1 MPSLLSRL
9 PLVDLRSVRPQTVLR
24 DLSSA
29 ASVTV
34 LGIPQG
40 IAYAMIAGLPPAMG
54 LYASIAPTAV
64 GALFRSSRHVI
75 TGPTNALSLLVGGAV
90 AATSGDPATV
100 ALTLALLVG
109 VMQTVAGLLRL
120 GTVVDYISSPV
131 VLGYITGAGVLIGAG
146 QLHHITLTEG
156 DGGRL
161 FATVAG
167 WLAALPDGV
176 HPLSIAMALSTIG
189 VILLVRSIRRGW
201 PDAIIAM
208 ALSITAT
215 MLLDLRAEGLRTI
228 ADVAPIPGG
237 LPPLT
242 VPDLS
247 LVAEL
252 LPIAAACTVLSLVES
267 SAVARSI
274 ASRTGQRINASA
286 EFAGQG
292 LANLAAAFCG
302 GYPTSGSL
310 SRSALNERSGAQSR
324 LAGVFAGLLTIVVL
338 LLVGPLLNHTPI
350 AALAGLLVVVA
361 LDLVKIPRIRKV
373 MRTRPA
379 DRVAFLVTVFGTWLL
394 DLDKAIYLG
403 VGISLVLFLQRA
415 RLLVVR
421 EMAFGPRGSLQDL
434 QLGRVPASFR
444 RCQRLR
450 ILHAEG
456 ALFFGSAGEL
466 RDALEQTASQPN
478 VAVVLIRLKRTQG
491 LDVTT
496 IEALESVSATMQSR
510 GQRLVIAG
518 VRPEP
523 MSRITRSGALA
534 VLGKQNV
541 YPTRPRW
548 FASMN
553 DALADIDS
561 TLTPRAP
568 DCPLRAYLETVAERS
583 AAQDR
588 SSDAT

>member
-9 PLVDLRSVRPQTVLR
+9 PLSDLRSVRPQTVLR
-24 DLSSA
+24 DLSAA

-109 VMQTVAGLLRL
+109 VLQTVAGLLRL

-156 DGGRL
+156 RGGTL
-161 FATVAG
+161 FEAIAG
-167 WLAALPDGV
+167 WLGVLPGGV
-176 HPLSIAMALSTIG
+176 HVPSIAMALSTIG
-189 VILLVRSIRRGW
+189 VILLVRRLRRGW

-208 ALSITAT
+208 ALAIAAT
-215 MLLDLRAEGLRTI
+215 LLLDLRDRGLRTI
-228 ADVAPIPGG
+228 ADVAPIPAG

-242 VPDLS
+242 IPDLS
-247 LVAEL
+247 LVSEL
-252 LPIAAACTVLSLVES
+252 LPVAAACTVLSLVES

-274 ASRTGQRINASA
+274 ASRTGQRIDASA

-292 LANLAAAFCG
+292 LANIAASFFG

-310 SRSALNERSGAQSR
+310 SRSALNERAGAQSR
-324 LAGVFAGLLTIVVL
+324 LAGVFSGLLTILVL
-338 LLVGPLLNHTPI
+338 MLIGPLLNHTPI
-350 AALAGLLVVVA
+350 ASLAGLLVVVA
-361 LDLVKIPRIRKV
+361 VDLVKIPRIRKV
-373 MRTRPA
+373 MRTRRA
-379 DRVAFLVTVFGTWLL
+379 DQVAFLVTVFGTWLL

-403 VGISLVLFLQRA
+403 VGISLVLFLQKA

-421 EMAFGPRGSLQDL
+421 EMAFGPRGSLQDM
-434 QLGRVPASFR
+434 QLGRIPPSFR
-444 RCQRLR
+444 RCQKLR

-466 RDALEQTASQPN
+466 RDTLEQTASQPG
-478 VAVVLIRLKRTQG
+478 VEVVLIRLKRTQG

-496 IEALESVSATMQSR
+496 IEALESVSTTMQSR

-518 VRPEP
+518 IRPEP
-523 MSRITRSGALA
+523 MTRIARSGALA
-534 VLGKQNV
+534 VLGEENI

-548 FASMN
+548 FQSMN
-553 DALADIDS
+553 EAIVNIASDICPCAS
-561 TLTPRAP
+561 
-568 DCPLRAYLETVAERS
+568 DCPLDSYLETVAERA
-583 AAQDR
+583 AAQDAGDQ
-588 SSDAT
+588 ST